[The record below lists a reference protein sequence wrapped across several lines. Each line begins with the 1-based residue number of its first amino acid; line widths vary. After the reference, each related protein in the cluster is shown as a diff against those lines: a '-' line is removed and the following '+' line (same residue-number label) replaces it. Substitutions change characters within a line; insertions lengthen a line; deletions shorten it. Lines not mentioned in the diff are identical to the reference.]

1 MKPPTRTGQTFVQ
14 RVEVSACHKH
24 KDSLNYRRAMAKYHG
39 KNVAVFRKKNN
50 ATLTAMNFLGFP
62 NRSKTTTQ
70 NELSN
75 EQDMSLQWRFYF
87 KSVHVLTT

>member
-1 MKPPTRTGQTFVQ
+1 MFSVLKFQHAINTRIHSTTEEQ
-14 RVEVSACHKH
+14 
-24 KDSLNYRRAMAKYHG
+24 MAKYHE
-39 KNVAVFRKKNN
+39 KNVTAFREKNN
-50 ATLTAMNFLGFP
+50 ATLTAMNFMGFP
-62 NRSKTTTQ
+62 NRPRTTTK